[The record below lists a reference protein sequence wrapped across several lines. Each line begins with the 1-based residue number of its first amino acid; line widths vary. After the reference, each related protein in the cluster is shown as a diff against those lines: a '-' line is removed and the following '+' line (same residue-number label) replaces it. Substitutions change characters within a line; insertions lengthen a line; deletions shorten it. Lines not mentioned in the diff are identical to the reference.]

1 MVSIIPHNHIHLKYV
16 GKSCIIYVI
25 EKKEGSVIMGISFE
39 KIEKWEKKKKFKK
52 LISVLNIDDHEIR
65 IRAIRALSGF
75 DSLDVINSLVNL
87 LRDPNPEIRI
97 AAVETLGKIGS
108 GKAMEFVRFMLERES
123 EENVKEAAKNA
134 LAAIKDKMKQDEIA

>member
-1 MVSIIPHNHIHLKYV
+1 MDWKILYNIVNSLKGGY
-16 GKSCIIYVI
+16 
-25 EKKEGSVIMGISFE
+25 VIMGISLG
-39 KIEKWEKKKKFKK
+39 KIEKWEKKKKSKK
-52 LISVLNIDDHEIR
+52 LLSVLNDDNHEVR
-65 IRAIRALSGF
+65 IHAIRALSGF

-108 GKAMEFVRFMLERES
+108 GRAIEFVRFMLERES

-134 LAAIKDKMKQDEIA
+134 LNAIKEKMQQNEIA